1 METTHIVAL
10 LVAERDRLNNAIEAL
25 QGPTKR
31 RGRPPGSGPKRASV
45 DDPNMPDWVKSKSAL
60 TQTTPKKKRRKFS
73 AAQREAAAERMRQRW
88 AAKKKVEAKGTK
100 KTVSKPKK
108 KAKAA

>member
-1 METTHIVAL
+1 METAQIIDL
-10 LVAERDRLNNAIEAL
+10 LLAERDRLNNAIEAL

-31 RGRPPGSGPKRASV
+31 IGRQPKNPPTAAPA
-45 DDPNMPDWVKSKSAL
+45 P
-60 TQTTPKKKRRKFS
+60 PKKKRRKFS

-88 AAKKKVEAKGTK
+88 AAKKNAEAKGTK
-100 KTVSKPKK
+100 KTASKVKK

>member
-1 METTHIVAL
+1 METAQIVAL
-10 LVAERDRLNNAIEAL
+10 LVAERDRLNRAIEAL

-31 RGRPPGSGPKRASV
+31 RGRPPGSGRKTASV
-45 DDPNMPDWVKSKSAL
+45 DAPAMTAPAKRG
-60 TQTTPKKKRRKFS
+60 RRKFS

-88 AAKKKVEAKGTK
+88 ALKKKTEAKGTK

-108 KAKAA
+108 TAKAA

>member
-10 LVAERDRLNNAIEAL
+10 LVAERDRLNRAIEAL

-31 RGRPPGSGPKRASV
+31 RGRPPGSARKAASV
-45 DDPNMPDWVKSKSAL
+45 DDSAMSA
-60 TQTTPKKKRRKFS
+60 PAKKKRRKFS

-88 AAKKKVEAKGTK
+88 AL
-100 KTVSKPKK
+100 KK
-108 KAKAA
+108 KAETKPTKKVVSKAKKTAKAA